1 MKRCIHWT
9 LKGTYANSAAS
20 DWKLLGEYS
29 TRAKAE
35 VAATELLV
43 YDRDLLEVQVAPY
56 FSAAGAMSN

>member
-9 LKGTYANSAAS
+9 LKGMYGNSAAS

-35 VAATELLV
+35 WAATELLV
-43 YDRDLLEVQVAPY
+43 CDHELLEVQVTPS
-56 FSAAGAMSN
+56 FLAAGSMSG